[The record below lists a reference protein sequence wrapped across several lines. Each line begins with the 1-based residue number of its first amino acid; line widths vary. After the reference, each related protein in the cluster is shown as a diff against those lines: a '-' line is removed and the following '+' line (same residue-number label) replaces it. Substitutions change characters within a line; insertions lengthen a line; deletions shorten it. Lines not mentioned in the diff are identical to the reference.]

1 MNKQKLKLLAGIIM
15 LFSMTACE
23 KALDINDNPNYVADA
38 APSLL
43 LPSGT
48 MFSASRIGGEYQLL
62 GGIWAQHYAQNN
74 NSSQYRTIDSYNL
87 TNSAFNTAWSSM
99 WAGGLKDLKSVMEKT
114 KVSGQWSY
122 YVAAEVTSA
131 FDFHILN
138 DLYGAI
144 PITEGLDLDNFA
156 NPKFVDSK
164 EVNAIII
171 NMLND
176 AIAKKADATASESM
190 GNSDIIFKGDI
201 NNWIK
206 FAKSLKLKI
215 LMRDFAAN
223 QAAIQALLTENDLL
237 TVDAKVDIFTDVE
250 HKSNPLY
257 EQDQRKLN
265 TNSNLRASNT
275 LLKYLLAK
283 NDPRISSFF
292 YPTDQ
297 STTNPALPKYVGL
310 EQGDYTAN
318 GISNAQTSRA
328 KLDATDPVYF
338 MSAAEVAFLKAEAYA
353 RLNNAAQAK
362 TNYDTGVTLAF
373 QRWGQNAA
381 PFIAA
386 GGAYAFVA
394 GTVEKMVEQI
404 ITQKW
409 VASTRTQAWDAFFD
423 QNRTGYPAVSP
434 VATTSATYVPG
445 QYTISVN
452 TVLPAGEL
460 PRRLLFPKNSSDY
473 NTNTPKVVPESQKM
487 WWHK

>member
-1 MNKQKLKLLAGIIM
+1 MQKLKFLAGISM
-15 LFSMTACE
+15 LFIATACN

-38 APSLL
+38 EPSLL

-48 MFSASRIGGEYQLL
+48 MFSASRIGGEYELI
-62 GGIWAQHYAQNN
+62 GEIWSQHYTQNN
-74 NSSQYRTIDSYNL
+74 NSSQYRTTDAYNL
-87 TNSAFNTAWSSM
+87 TNSSFNTAWSSM
-99 WAGGLKDLKSVMEKT
+99 WAGGLKDLKSVMDKT

-122 YVAAEVTSA
+122 YVAAEVTAA
-131 FDFHILN
+131 FDYHILN

-144 PITEGLDLDNFA
+144 PITEGLDLDNFP
-156 NPKFVDSK
+156 NPKFVESK
-164 EVNAIII
+164 EANGIII
-171 NMLND
+171 SMLNE
-176 AIAKKADATASESM
+176 AIAKKADAVAAGSM
-190 GNSDIIFKGDI
+190 GTSDIIFKGNID
-201 NNWIK
+201 NWIK

-215 LMRDFAAN
+215 LMRDFATN

-237 TVDAKVDIFTDVE
+237 TVDAKVDIFEDLE

-292 YPTDQ
+292 HPTEQ
-297 STTNPALPKYVGL
+297 SLTNPALPKYVGL

-328 KLDATDPVYF
+328 IIGAKDPVYF

-362 TNYDTGVTLAF
+362 ANYDAGVTLAF

-381 PFIAA
+381 PFIAT

-394 GTVEKMVEQI
+394 GTVEQMVEQI

-409 VASTRTQAWDAFFD
+409 VASTRAQAWDAFFD
-423 QNRTGYPAVSP
+423 QNRTGYPGISTVP
-434 VATTSATYVPG
+434 TTSAAYVPG
-445 QYTISVN
+445 RYTISVN

-460 PRRLLFPKNSSDY
+460 PRRLLYPKNSSDY
-473 NTNTPKVVPESQKM
+473 NTNTPKVVPIYQKM